1 MVDAA
6 SFWGFLHFTSSKL
19 QVLLHTYVLQYYYS
33 SDTSPPLAY
42 VIRRR
47 RERGEAEGGIQPRKN
62 MGSSMQKHHISHKG
76 ASGNHSPEITCK
88 VEWAIFCRLES
99 YDILG
104 KTPKSKVLVLLVLV
118 LIVVVFRT
126 KLELNLVYLYR
137 QKRDTRQN
145 TPLFARLRLDPS
157 HLFHVLDV
165 VIVVVVQPKHKP
177 DNFFPCMHA
186 HFLLSPFERNR

>member
-1 MVDAA
+1 MQRVFED
-6 SFWGFLHFTSSKL
+6 FYILLVVNCKSSS
-19 QVLLHTYVLQYYYS
+19 TPTYYS
-33 SDTSPPLAY
+33 TTTVVTLHPHLHMSLGG
-42 VIRRR
+42 
-47 RERGEAEGGIQPRKN
+47 GEKGGEGEGGIQPRKN